1 MSPKND
7 IDVSYLTAGPDIQEE
22 QVDLAEYLEVLATS
36 KWLIAAILML
46 TLCTGLGY
54 LFITQPIYSVDALLQ
69 VEEKQSSLGVLDDV
83 AALFEDETP
92 VNAEIEILRSRMV
105 IGKAVD
111 NLKLHTEA
119 RPEHFPVVGN
129 ALARRGGAEGIAQP
143 WLGWAQWPWA
153 EQFAWGGERIQV
165 ETFSVPEAWL
175 GKPFTIVAQAQGR
188 YRLLDQEGQA
198 VLDGQVG
205 RPARADLNGE
215 PLELFVSQLQAR
227 PGTRFE
233 LVRHSRLAA
242 IKTLNEMLRVGERGK
257 QSGMVELHLEGP
269 DSVKAS
275 EIVNEIANLYVRQN
289 VERKSAEA
297 EQTLAFL
304 EQQLP
309 ALREKLET
317 SEAALNAYRLEQG
330 SVDLTKETQV
340 VLEKIV
346 QLEAELIKLKQ
357 SREELIRQFTPA
369 HPRMKALDAQMARI
383 SAELAELNQQVKNL
397 PDTQQEVLRLSRD
410 VQVNTELYTSL
421 LNSAQELRVAKAGT
435 LGNVRIVDYA
445 VPADDAVKPRPV
457 LVLAVTLVLGLFLG
471 VIAAFIR
478 WSLRSGVDD
487 PDLVEK
493 HLGLPVY
500 ATIPHS
506 KQQHKLARRLRSK
519 NTQHSVLAEID
530 PDDMAVESLR
540 SLRTTLHFALLE
552 AKNNIIMITG
562 PSPGVGKSFVS
573 ANLGAVLAS
582 AGKRVL
588 LIDADLRKGYLNQY
602 LGLTDRNEGLSD
614 LISGTAGM
622 EAAVHTT
629 DIAGLDIIPTGAIPP
644 NPSELLLH
652 ERFTACLNY
661 LAKTY
666 DHVLIDSPPV
676 LAVTD
681 AAIIGRQ
688 AGAALL
694 VVKAGFH
701 PLREIEQSV
710 KRLRQA
716 GVNLRGLL
724 FNDIEITSRRY
735 GYGKY
740 VYQYAYKK

>member
-7 IDVSYLTAGPDIQEE
+7 IDVSYLTTGPDIQEE
-22 QVDLAEYLEVLATS
+22 QVDLAEYLEVLASS

-54 LFITQPIYSVDALLQ
+54 LLITQPIYSVDALLQ
-69 VEEKQSSLGVLDDV
+69 VEEKQSSLGALDDV

-111 NLKLHTEA
+111 NLKLHTVVRLA
-119 RPEHFPVVGN
+119 HLPVVGS
-129 ALARRGGAEGIAQP
+129 ALARRAGSEGIAPP
-143 WLGWAQWPWA
+143 WLGWAQWPWG
-153 EQFAWGGERIQV
+153 EQFAWGGEQIQV
-165 ETFSVPEAWL
+165 ETFAVPDNWL
-175 GKPFTIVAQAQGR
+175 GKPFAIVAEDQGR
-188 YRLLDQEGQA
+188 YRLLDQEGQ
-198 VLDGQVG
+198 LLLNGRMGQA
-205 RPARADLNGE
+205 ARTTLNGE

-242 IKTLNEMLRVGERGK
+242 IKALNEMLRVGERGK

-269 DSVKAS
+269 DPAKAS
-275 EIVNEIANLYVRQN
+275 EIINEVANLYVRQN

-317 SEAALNAYRLEQG
+317 AEAALNAYRLEQG

-445 VPADDAVKPRPV
+445 VPPHEPVKPRPA

-478 WSLRSGVDD
+478 RSLRSGVDD

-506 KQQHKLARRLRSK
+506 RQQHKLARRLRSK
-519 NTQHSVLAEID
+519 NAQHSVLAEID

-614 LISGTAGM
+614 LISGTAAM
-622 EAAVHTT
+622 EAAVHAT
-629 DIAGLDIIPTGAIPP
+629 DIAGLDIIPTGSIPP